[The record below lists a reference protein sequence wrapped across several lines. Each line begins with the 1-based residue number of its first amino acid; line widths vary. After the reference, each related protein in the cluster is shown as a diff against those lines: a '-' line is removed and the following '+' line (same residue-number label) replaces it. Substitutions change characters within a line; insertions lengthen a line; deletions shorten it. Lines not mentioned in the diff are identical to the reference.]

1 MKSFRLI
8 PLALVSG
15 LAACHAPS
23 GDIQASGTIEATSVQ
38 VSARSTG
45 QIVRLVGEEGMSVRQ
60 GDLLAEV
67 DHSTLDLQLSQA
79 RSGVDLARAQLD
91 LLVEG
96 ARAEDLV
103 QGREQLNQANDALK
117 SARDDFERMKS
128 LFAGGAATKKQ
139 RDDAEVRFTMARA
152 QANAADQALKK
163 LENFAR
169 PEEVK
174 AALARLDQARFSVKL
189 LQKAIEDCTVEAPV
203 EGVITEKLIEKGEL
217 AAPNTGL
224 YVITDLARV
233 RLTIYVPEPDLG
245 RIRLGQEARVSV
257 DSHPGA
263 TFPGRVTWISPVAE
277 FTPRDIQTRDERVK
291 LVFAVRIEIANPDFV
306 FKPGM
311 PADAEIPRARDP
323 SGSANATEDRGRPN
337 ATEDRGRTAQ

>member
-1 MKSFRLI
+1 MNAFRFT
-8 PLALVSG
+8 ALVLVAVSG
-15 LAACHAPS
+15 LAACRGPTD
-23 GDIQASGTIEATSVQ
+23 GIRASGTIEATSVQ

-79 RSGVDLARAQLD
+79 RSGVDLARAQLN

-117 SARDDFERMKS
+117 SATDDFERMKS
-128 LFAGGAATKKQ
+128 LFAVGAATKKQ
-139 RDDAEVRFTMARA
+139 RDDAEVRFSTARA

-174 AALARLDQARFSVKL
+174 AALARLDQAAFSVKL

-203 EGVITEKLIEKGEL
+203 DGVITEKLIEKGEL
-217 AAPNTGL
+217 ASPNTGL

-233 RLTIYVPEPDLG
+233 KLTIYVPEAELG

-257 DSHPGA
+257 DSY
-263 TFPGRVTWISPVAE
+263 PGRTFAGKVTWISPVAE

-291 LVFAVRIEIANPDFV
+291 LVFAVKIEIANPDSV

-311 PADAEIPRARDP
+311 PADAEIPGPGIRQGDQMPR
-323 SGSANATEDRGRPN
+323 SS
-337 ATEDRGRTAQ
+337 TAGPHNE